1 MAEPLKNLYNIEL
14 IKELSDELKK
24 VHGEFD
30 TVGFQKTVFCESW
43 EDKELKERMRYI
55 ALTLAEFLPR
65 DYEQAIAILMPVSE
79 AFEGFEYMFFPDFVE
94 LYGLDNFGL
103 SMEALARFTEY
114 SSSEFAI
121 RPFIKKYPSETMAQM
136 ESWAESDNEHLRR
149 LASEGSRP
157 RLPWAMALPEFKK
170 DPTPLFRIIK
180 KLLRDES
187 EDVRRSAAN
196 NLNDISKD
204 HPQLILKFAK
214 KRIGK
219 NKLTDRLL
227 KHACR
232 TLLKDGN
239 HEALK
244 LFGFPRVTHVTIE
257 EFKAAEAVT
266 MGQSL
271 KLSFVLKTRQ
281 KKLGRLRLEYAI
293 DFIKKNHTLS
303 RKVFK
308 ISEGDFSVKEKTVMQ
323 THSFKFITTQK
334 YYAGT
339 HGLAIIINGTE
350 RARRTFRLDKKN

>member
-1 MAEPLKNLYNIEL
+1 MAEPLKNIYTREL
-14 IKELSDELKK
+14 ISELASEIEKAYSK
-24 VHGEFD
+24 FD
-30 TVGFQKTVFCESW
+30 SKAFQEAVFSESW
-43 EDKELKERMRYI
+43 EGKDLKERMRSI
-55 ALTLAEFLPR
+55 ALSLAEFLPG
-65 DYEQAIAILMPVSE
+65 DYEKAIAVLIPVSE

-94 LYGLDNFGL
+94 LYGLHDFEL
-103 SMEALARFTEY
+103 SMEALARFTEF

-121 RPFIKKYPSETMAQM
+121 RPFIIKYPRKTMEQM
-136 ESWAESDNEHLRR
+136 ESWADSENKHLRR

-170 DPTPLFRIIK
+170 DPTPVLRIIK

-187 EDVRRSAAN
+187 EYVRRSAAN

-204 HPQLILKFAK
+204 HPQLVLKFAK

-219 NKLTDRLL
+219 NKSTDRLL

-232 TLLKDGN
+232 TLLKNGN

-244 LFGFPRVTHVTIE
+244 LFGFPRVTHVEIE
-257 EFKAAEAVT
+257 GLEVAESVT

-271 KLSFVLKTRQ
+271 RLSFNIKTRQ

-293 DFIKKNHTLS
+293 DFRKKNDTLA
-303 RKVFK
+303 RKIFK
-308 ISEGDFSVKEKTVMQ
+308 ISEGDFSVKEKTVRQ
-323 THSFKFITTQK
+323 THSFKFISTRK
-334 YYAGT
+334 YYVGI
-339 HGLAIIINGTE
+339 HGLAIIVNGTE